1 MNEQNLLIPH
11 SNSIDIEEEK
21 DISDEEYQVIQEDY
35 HSSPR
40 CGIKSRAVKK
50 VMANITFSPVE
61 ISTKPY
67 IKYCVMPIKEEQKNN
82 NSDNLLNNSNNNN
95 INNNSIPCKKILKEK
110 REYNDN
116 EENKEEKET
125 QETNNFHIMEEK
137 IDKTESNKLKNSAK
151 IKKTEKNHIKFR
163 DGKNIINSE
172 KEIKKILSIKMKLN
186 LNNEE
191 KLDKD
196 KENSDRNIYK
206 IIPKNLNTNLNNK
219 EIQKEEILDKDIY
232 KAKSIMNI
240 YSLNLKK
247 DKEKIRIF
255 SPKEVN
261 INTTKDK
268 NEGICMSSLF
278 TTKNIKR
285 IKKTKK
291 LIENS
296 GKFKKSNI
304 TRQHSFIPINKIKK
318 GKIHEEKE
326 KENKKTRRRSLIP
339 NIEAIK
345 ENKKMFLNTLNH
357 SDNKNKIKKKNLK
370 HQKMKSLGE
379 KNDNVVTF
387 EKYKKFEKFE
397 NEACCTPKRRINC
410 KYLLKMDESFKDS
423 ENNKNSDIP
432 KTTKG
437 KRKVSIYDNNN
448 IESKKKRKIFTEEKK
463 DLSKKKSIFC
473 IFKEKDKEK
482 SIHNKKESEKKI
494 KNKKTKRNKKKE
506 KKDDKNDKDKKNN
519 KNNKDNNTNKNHENK
534 KPNRKDKSFTIL
546 SSINKNLI
554 NDEYNKGNNNNNKE
568 QSLYSSKN
576 DVSKDENNKDNSD
589 TSINNNS
596 NKDVNASIT
605 RRNSTRNL
613 MRDNKPKITELT
625 NEQVIENINE
635 YTRYCLRIIPD
646 LYDLEDKMPRC
657 KTKINPNFSKNKKIA
672 LFDLDE
678 TIVHCIG
685 EINMN
690 NLESLS
696 KQSDAKI
703 KVSLPGG
710 KKEVT
715 IGINIRP
722 HWEEALNKIKKSYHI
737 VAFTASHE
745 SYADPVLNYLD
756 PNKKYFE
763 YRLYRSHCVLCNIDD
778 MKFYIKDLK
787 ILEDNYDLKDVVIID
802 NSLLSFA
809 YHLDNGIPISPFY
822 ESKVDTELLDIADF
836 LVKYANE
843 NDIRDKLK
851 EVYKLNQYLEILKYY
866 TSEDSSDI
874 SVIEEENHNDKKEK
888 DVSINKNKTN
898 INLSKPLVV
907 DNINIDT
914 KKDKVENITKNI
926 TTKNISQI
934 NLKLKEIKNI
944 FDDNGNDN
952 KDNEEEKKN
961 NTPKLDDI
969 KQIKISMM
977 KITEDKNYIRNKKKD
992 KLKTI
997 KFDINF
1003 EKEWAKKQKELKD
1016 EK

>member
-1 MNEQNLLIPH
+1 MNGQELLIPH
-11 SNSIDIEEEK
+11 SNPIDIEEAK
-21 DISDEEYQVIQEDY
+21 DNSDEEYQVIQEDY

-50 VMANITFSPVE
+50 VTTNITFSPVE
-61 ISTKPY
+61 VSTKPY
-67 IKYCVMPIKEEQKNN
+67 IKYCVTQIKEEQKNN
-82 NSDNLLNNSNNNN
+82 NSDNLINNSNNNN
-95 INNNSIPCKKILKEK
+95 INNNSKTSKKILKEK
-110 REYNDN
+110 KEDNDN

-125 QETNNFHIMEEK
+125 QETNNIHIMEEK
-137 IDKTESNKLKNSAK
+137 NNKIGCNKLKNSAK
-151 IKKTEKNHIKFR
+151 INKKMEKNHIKFR
-163 DGKNIINSE
+163 DGKNFMNSE

-191 KLDKD
+191 KLDKN

-206 IIPKNLNTNLNNK
+206 LIPKNYNTNLNNK
-219 EIQKEEILDKDIY
+219 EIPKEEIINKDIF

-247 DKEKIRIF
+247 DKEKVRVF
-255 SPKEVN
+255 SPKNTN
-261 INTTKDK
+261 INVTKEK
-268 NEGICMSSLF
+268 SEGINMPSLF

-285 IKKTKK
+285 VKKSIKFIDNNDGKK
-291 LIENS
+291 
-296 GKFKKSNI
+296 KKSNI

-318 GKIHEEKE
+318 AKIHEEKE
-326 KENKKTRRRSLIP
+326 KDIKKTRRHSLIP
-339 NIEAIK
+339 NIEISK
-345 ENKKMFLNTLNH
+345 ENKKMFFNILNH
-357 SDNKNKIKKKNLK
+357 NENKNKIKKKNHK

-379 KNDNVVTF
+379 KNDEVVTF
-387 EKYKKFEKFE
+387 EKYKKFEKLE

-410 KYLLKMDESFKDS
+410 KYILKMDDSFKDS
-423 ENNKNSDIP
+423 ENNKNSDMP

-463 DLSKKKSIFC
+463 DTSKKKSIFC
-473 IFKEKDKEK
+473 IFKEKDKDK
-482 SIHNKKESEKKI
+482 NMHYKKDSEKKI

-506 KKDDKNDKDKKNN
+506 KKEDKNEKDKKSN
-519 KNNKDNNTNKNHENK
+519 KNNKDNKNHENQ

-546 SSINKNLI
+546 SSMNKNLI
-554 NDEYNKGNNNNNKE
+554 NEEYNDENNNNKD

-576 DVSKDENNKDNSD
+576 DVTKDENNKDNPD
-589 TSINNNS
+589 IALNNNS
-596 NKDVNASIT
+596 KKDINISLT

-613 MRDNKPKITELT
+613 VRDNKPKITELT

-657 KTKINPNFSKNKKIA
+657 KTKVNPNFSKNKKIA

-703 KVSLPGG
+703 KVKLPGG

-722 HWEEALNKIKKSYHI
+722 HWEEALNKIKKKYHI

-763 YRLYRSHCVLCNIDD
+763 YRLYRCHCVLCNIDD

-866 TSEDSSDI
+866 TSEDSPEI
-874 SVIEEENHNDKKEK
+874 SVIEEENPNDKSENT
-888 DVSINKNKTN
+888 VSINKTKTN
-898 INLSKPLVV
+898 INLNKPLVD
-907 DNINIDT
+907 DNIKIDDS
-914 KKDKVENITKNI
+914 KDKEENNSKNA

-944 FDDNGNDN
+944 FDDKDNDN
-952 KDNEEEKKN
+952 KDNEEDMKEF
-961 NTPKLDDI
+961 TPKLNDT
-969 KQIKISMM
+969 KQIKMSIM
-977 KITEDKNYIRNKKKD
+977 KSTEDKSYFRNKKRD

-1003 EKEWAKKQKELKD
+1003 EKEWAEKQKELKD

>member
-1 MNEQNLLIPH
+1 MNEKNLLIPY
-11 SNSIDIEEEK
+11 SNPKDIEEEK
-21 DISDEEYQVIQEDY
+21 DRSDEEYQIIQEDY
-35 HSSPR
+35 HSSPK

-50 VMANITFSPVE
+50 VVTNIIFSPVE
-61 ISTKPY
+61 KSTTPY
-67 IKYCVMPIKEEQKNN
+67 IKYCVTQIKEEQKNN
-82 NSDNLLNNSNNNN
+82 SNSDNLVNNSNNNN
-95 INNNSIPCKKILKEK
+95 INNNSKPSKKNLKMKKED
-110 REYNDN
+110 NDI

-125 QETNNFHIMEEK
+125 QETNNFHIIEEK
-137 IDKTESNKLKNSAK
+137 NNKIGYSKLKNSNK
-151 IKKTEKNHIKFR
+151 TNKKMEKNQNHIKFK
-163 DGKNIINSE
+163 DGKNFMNSE

-191 KLDKD
+191 KIDKNR
-196 KENSDRNIYK
+196 ENSDRNIFK
-206 IIPKNLNTNLNNK
+206 VFPKNLNTNINNK
-219 EIQKEEILDKDIY
+219 EMQKEEMLNKDIF

-247 DKEKIRIF
+247 DKEKIKIS
-255 SPKEVN
+255 SPKNTN
-261 INTTKDK
+261 INNTKDK
-268 NEGICMSSLF
+268 NEGITMPSLF

-285 IKKTKK
+285 VKKNKK
-291 LIENS
+291 MLDNDA
-296 GKFKKSNI
+296 KKKRTNI
-304 TRQHSFIPINKIKK
+304 ARQHSFIPINKIKK
-318 GKIHEEKE
+318 AKIHEEKE
-326 KENKKTRRRSLIP
+326 KDIKKTRRHSLIP
-339 NIEAIK
+339 NIEVDK
-345 ENKKMFLNTLNH
+345 ENKKMFFNILNNN
-357 SDNKNKIKKKNLK
+357 DNKNKNKKKNQR

-379 KNDNVVTF
+379 KKDEIVTF
-387 EKYKKFEKFE
+387 EKYKKFEKLE
-397 NEACCTPKRRINC
+397 NEACCTPKKRINC
-410 KYLLKMDESFKDS
+410 KYILKMDDSFKDS

-448 IESKKKRKIFTEEKK
+448 IESRKKKKIFTEEKK
-463 DLSKKKSIFC
+463 DLSKKKSIFS
-473 IFKEKDKEK
+473 IFKEKDKDK
-482 SIHNKKESEKKI
+482 NIHKKESEKKI

-506 KKDDKNDKDKKNN
+506 KKDDKNEKDKKSN
-519 KNNKDNNTNKNHENK
+519 KNNNSNNK

-546 SSINKNLI
+546 SSMNKNLI
-554 NDEYNKGNNNNNKE
+554 NEEYNNNNIE
-568 QSLYSSKN
+568 QSFHSSKN
-576 DVSKDENNKDNSD
+576 DVTKDENNKDNPDSVL
-589 TSINNNS
+589 NNS
-596 NKDVNASIT
+596 KKDINVSLT

-613 MRDNKPKITELT
+613 LRDNKPKITELT
-625 NEQVIENINE
+625 NEQIIENINE

-703 KVSLPGG
+703 KVRLPGG

-722 HWEEALNKIKKSYHI
+722 HWEEALSKIKKNYHI

-763 YRLYRSHCVLCNIDD
+763 YRLYRCHCVLCNIDD

-874 SVIEEENHNDKKEK
+874 SVIEEENHNDKTENNA
-888 DVSINKNKTN
+888 SINKTN
-898 INLSKPLVV
+898 ININLNKPLEV
-907 DNINIDT
+907 DNVNIDI
-914 KKDKVENITKNI
+914 KKDKDENNIKNE

-934 NLKLKEIKNI
+934 SLKLKEIKNI

-952 KDNEEEKKN
+952 KDNEEDKKEY
-961 NTPKLDDI
+961 TPKLNDAN
-969 KQIKISMM
+969 QVKISMI
-977 KITEDKNYIRNKKKD
+977 KNTEDKNIIRNKKRD

-1003 EKEWAKKQKELKD
+1003 KKEWAEKQKELKG